1 MNIVAERFI
10 ELSILQRKRKLTQSE
25 TKELNESLVYLE
37 QIEWQKAKL
46 KNLSL
51 MASMVDDVSWQHELC
66 KEIDQLN
73 H

>member
-10 ELSILQRKRKLTQSE
+10 ELNILQRKRRLTQSE
-25 TKELNESLVYLE
+25 TKEMNESLNYLE
-37 QIEWQKAKL
+37 QLEWQKAKL

-51 MASMVDDVSWQHELC
+51 LASMTDDVSWQHEICSEL
-66 KEIDQLN
+66 DQLN